1 MSERLKG
8 IGASPGRVVG
18 PAHRV
23 VWDIPR
29 VAHRTIEPA
38 EVEAELRKFR
48 NALAQAADGI
58 ARLRDGTAES
68 VGELEANIFEPQL
81 VMLQDPELIDGTEA
95 YIRDNRLSAARAFDW
110 QMFEIRSRFLD
121 TAHAM
126 VVDRLADLRDV
137 RFRVLSHLLDWEA
150 QSANAPADEAY
161 VLMADELTPSMVVG
175 LDRQRVLGLV
185 TAAGSRGSHVA
196 ILARSLAVPAVMGLG
211 RELERVGEGDR
222 VVIDG
227 VAGDVIIEP
236 DAGELARFEADTV
249 RISDRRR
256 RIEELH
262 DQPTLSRD
270 GRRIRLLANLD
281 RPSDAAA
288 ARKAGAEGVG
298 LFRTEFLV
306 IAHASIPA
314 EEEQYEAYRSVVEAF
329 PSSEVVLRTFDLGGD
344 KFPIFLEMPQEEN
357 PYLGWR
363 AIRVCLDMPDLFRNQ
378 LRAATRASR
387 HGDLRILLP
396 LVVSVDEVTRTRDLL
411 DEATGGLG
419 EDGEAA
425 RIPVGVMVE
434 TPAAVETIDLLA
446 PHVDFFSL
454 GTNDLTQYTL
464 AADRGNSRLA
474 DLYDPLHPA
483 LIRMYRRLRDTA
495 GEFDVPVSVCGA
507 LASDPAGVCVLLGL
521 GYDTLSVPVY
531 SLPEVKEL
539 IGAVSIRELEGM
551 CHDANRCES
560 PGEIRG
566 RLDEY
571 MGDTLAEAGVAR

>member
-1 MSERLKG
+1 LSEYVKG

-18 PAHRV
+18 SAHRV

-29 VAHRTIEPA
+29 VEHRTIEPA
-38 EVEAELRKFR
+38 EVADELQSFR
-48 NALAQAADGI
+48 GALSLAADGI
-58 ARLRDGTAES
+58 ARLRDGTAEA
-68 VGELEANIFEPQL
+68 VGALEANIFEPQL
-81 VMLQDPELIDGTEA
+81 VMLRDPVLIEGTEA

-110 QMFEIRSRFLD
+110 QMFEIRSQFLD

-126 VVDRLADLRDV
+126 VLDRLADLRDV
-137 RFRVLSHLLDWEA
+137 RFRVLSHLLQWEEQA
-150 QSANAPADEAY
+150 VVAPGDEPYVIVAD
-161 VLMADELTPSMVVG
+161 DLTPSMMVS
-175 LDRQRVLGLV
+175 LDRERVLGLV

-196 ILARSLAVPAVMGLG
+196 ILARSLGVPAVMGVG
-211 RELERVGEGDR
+211 DELDRIGEGDR
-222 VVIDG
+222 LVIDG
-227 VAGDVIIEP
+227 MAGEVIVEP
-236 DAGELARFEADTV
+236 DVGELARFKADTV
-249 RISDRRR
+249 LISDRRR

-281 RPSDAAA
+281 RPSDAEE
-288 ARKAGAEGVG
+288 ARRAGAEGVG

-306 IAHASIPA
+306 IAHTTIPA
-314 EEEQYEAYRSVVEAF
+314 EEEQYEAYRRVVEAF
-329 PSSEVVLRTFDLGGD
+329 PTSEVVLRTFDLGGD
-344 KFPIFLEMPQEEN
+344 KFPIFLEMPKEEN

-363 AIRVCLDMPDLFRNQ
+363 AIRVCLDLPELFSNQ
-378 LRAATRASR
+378 LRAAARAAR

-396 LVVSVDEVTRTRDLL
+396 MVVSVDEVTRTRDLL
-411 DEATGGLG
+411 SEVSASVAEADQRSIRL
-419 EDGEAA
+419 
-425 RIPVGVMVE
+425 GVMVE

-464 AADRGNSRLA
+464 ATDRGNPRLA
-474 DLYDPLHPA
+474 HLYDPLHPA
-483 LIRMYRRLRDTA
+483 LIRMYRRLRNTA
-495 GEFDVPVSVCGA
+495 GECGVPVSVCGA

-539 IGAVSIRELEGM
+539 IGAISIQELEGM

-560 PGEIRG
+560 PGEIRR

-571 MGDTLAEAGVAR
+571 IGDTLAEAGVAR

>member
-1 MSERLKG
+1 MSEHLKG
-8 IGASPGRVVG
+8 IGTSPGRVIG
-18 PAHRV
+18 PAHSL

-29 VAHRTIEPA
+29 VEHRTIEPA
-38 EVEAELRKFR
+38 EVESELLSFR
-48 NALAQAADGI
+48 NALARAAAGI
-58 ARLRDGTAES
+58 AQLRESTAKL
-68 VGELEANIFEPQL
+68 VGKLEANIFEPQL
-81 VMLQDPELIDGTEA
+81 VMLQDPELIEGTEA

-137 RFRVLSHLLDWEA
+137 RFRVLSHLLDWETPD
-150 QSANAPADEAY
+150 PAALGDEPY
-161 VLMADELTPSMVVG
+161 ILLADDLTPSIVVG
-175 LDRQRVLGLV
+175 LDRTRVLGMV

-211 RELERVGEGDR
+211 SELNRIRDGDR
-222 VVIDG
+222 LVIDG
-227 VAGDVIIEP
+227 VAGEVIVEP

-256 RIEELH
+256 RLEKLH

-281 RPSDAAA
+281 RPSDAED
-288 ARKAGAEGVG
+288 ARRAGAEGIG
-298 LFRTEFLV
+298 LFRSEFLV
-306 IAHASIPA
+306 IAHTTIPA

-329 PSSEVVLRTFDLGGD
+329 PDGEVVLRTFDLGGD

-363 AIRVCLDMPDLFRNQ
+363 AIRVCLDMPELFSNQ
-378 LRAATRASR
+378 LRAATRAAR
-387 HGDLRILLP
+387 YGDLRILLP
-396 LVVSVDEVTRTRDLL
+396 MVVSVDEVTRARSLL
-411 DEATGGLG
+411 DEASESVA
-419 EDGEAA
+419 EDTNAGS
-425 RIPVGVMVE
+425 IPVGVMVE
-434 TPAAVETIDLLA
+434 TPAAIETIDLLA
-446 PHVDFFSL
+446 PHVDFLSL

-464 AADRGNSRLA
+464 AADRGNSRIA

-495 GEFDVPVSVCGA
+495 GEHDVPVSVCGS

-539 IGAVSIRELEGM
+539 IGAISIQELEGM
-551 CHDANRCES
+551 CQDANRCES
-560 PGEIRG
+560 PREIRR
-566 RLDEY
+566 RLDDY
-571 MGDTLAEAGVAR
+571 IGDNLAEVGVAR

>member
-1 MSERLKG
+1 MSELVKG
-8 IGASPGRVVG
+8 IGASPGRAVG

-29 VAHRTIEPA
+29 VEHRTIEPA
-38 EVEAELRKFR
+38 EVEAELQSFR
-48 NALAQAADGI
+48 DSLARAADGL
-58 ARLRDGTAES
+58 AQLRDDTAKS
-68 VGELEANIFEPQL
+68 VGVLEANIFEPQL
-81 VMLQDPELIDGTEA
+81 VMLQDPVLIEGTEA

-150 QSANAPADEAY
+150 DTSAAPGAEPY
-161 VLMADELTPSMVVG
+161 VLLADDLTPSLMVG

-196 ILARSLAVPAVMGLG
+196 ILARSLGVPAVLGVGGGL
-211 RELERVGEGDR
+211 DR
-222 VVIDG
+222 IDDRARLVVDG
-227 VAGDVIIEP
+227 MAGQVIVEP

-256 RIEELH
+256 RLEELH

-270 GRRIRLLANLD
+270 GKRIRLLANLD
-281 RPSDAAA
+281 RPSDADD
-288 ARKAGAEGVG
+288 ARRAGAEGVG

-306 IAHASIPA
+306 IAHTTIPA
-314 EEEQYEAYRSVVEAF
+314 EEEQYEAYREVVEAF
-329 PSSEVVLRTFDLGGD
+329 PNSEVVLRTFDLGGD

-363 AIRVCLDMPDLFRNQ
+363 AIRVCLDMPELFSNQ
-378 LRAATRASR
+378 LRAATRAAQ

-396 LVVSVDEVTRTRDLL
+396 MVVSADEVKRTRALL
-411 DEATGGLG
+411 SEVSDAAGGG
-419 EDGEAA
+419 SDAG
-425 RIPVGVMVE
+425 RIPLGVMVE

-464 AADRGNSRLA
+464 AADRGNARLA

-483 LIRMYRRLRDTA
+483 LIRMYRRLVTTA
-495 GEFDVPVSVCGA
+495 GEHGVPVSVCGA

-539 IGAVSIRELEGM
+539 IGAISIQELEGM

-560 PGEIRG
+560 PQEVRG

-571 MGDTLAEAGVAR
+571 MGDTLAEAGVVR